1 MTTVRDRSENY
12 IISKRNATA
21 AATIREK
28 RQQFFRFTLR
38 FSRPTGKTQRMEQSV
53 LEKLLLI

>member
-1 MTTVRDRSENY
+1 VIEAKNY
-12 IISKRNATA
+12 IISNRNATA

-38 FSRPTGKTQRMEQSV
+38 FSYPTRKTQRMEQGV